1 MILLVSLLLLIVFVG
16 GIPIGL
22 YIKKHQPVPY
32 NPHPNPPE
40 PTPTPGLGGGGEE
53 SEEAKRL
60 GRIREDERR
69 TLEIYEELGT
79 TMDSLR
85 KE

>member
-1 MILLVSLLLLIVFVG
+1 MILLISLLLLIVFIA

-32 NPHPNPPE
+32 NPRPNPPV
-40 PTPTPGLGGGGEE
+40 PPPSPGLGGGGEE

-60 GRIREDERR
+60 DRIRDDERR
-69 TLEIYEELGT
+69 TLDIYT
-79 TMDSLR
+79 
-85 KE
+85 